1 MDKIKEYFASKRISN
16 SLLGALSNPRWVKM
30 KMDNPDAEDEDKKH
44 FRVGSALDCLLTS
57 NGVFDDEFTVVDV
70 VRPYGYMA
78 KFVECLPSELTPE
91 SPIDHYREAYDKAGY
106 KMKIERVIDS
116 FWTNPTAV
124 EYYNAVRSSKS
135 GKTIL
140 SKDEYDVV
148 IQCRDKI
155 LANSFTHKY
164 FVNNDPNIE
173 LIHQLPIYFNY
184 KNHECKALLDG
195 VYINHREKYIQPFDL
210 KTIGKSI
217 YDFPT
222 SFVQFGYYRQ
232 AAFYTEALANY
243 RIKDRKEQGLSDISG
258 YLIKDFIFIVVE
270 SKLGSSYPAIIYKTS
285 DSDIDA
291 GLYGG
296 YKGEKYYKGVDK
308 LLEAYDYH
316 NFTQQWDLP
325 MELFENEGCIT
336 LNVFTNENEKGTFSE
351 NTEST

>member
-106 KMKIERVIDS
+106 KMKIERVVDS

-148 IQCRDKI
+148 IQCKEKI
-155 LANSFTHKY
+155 LANTFTHKY
-164 FVNNDPNIE
+164 FVNNEENIE

-184 KNHECKALLDG
+184 KGYECKALLDG
-195 VYINHREKYIQPFDL
+195 VYINHKEKYIQPFDL
-210 KTIGKSI
+210 KTIGKNV
-217 YDFPT
+217 YDFPI
-222 SFVQFGYYRQ
+222 SFLQFGYYRQ
-232 AAFYTEALANY
+232 AAFYTEAFKQY
-243 RIKDRKEQGLSDISG
+243 QKENLDGD
-258 YLIKDFIFIVVE
+258 YEVKPFIFIVVE
-270 SKLGSSYPAIIYKTS
+270 SKLGSSFPAIIFETTKH
-285 DSDIDA
+285 DIH
-291 GLYGG
+291 GGIYGG
-296 YKGEKYYKGVDK
+296 YRGNKYYKGIDE
-308 LLEAYDYH
+308 LLDAYTYH
-316 NFTQQWDLP
+316 NTTQQWDLP
-325 MELFENEGCIT
+325 MD
-336 LNVFTNENEKGTFSE
+336 VFKQNGRIILDTFTYGKEESKVDE
-351 NTEST
+351 NTEDT